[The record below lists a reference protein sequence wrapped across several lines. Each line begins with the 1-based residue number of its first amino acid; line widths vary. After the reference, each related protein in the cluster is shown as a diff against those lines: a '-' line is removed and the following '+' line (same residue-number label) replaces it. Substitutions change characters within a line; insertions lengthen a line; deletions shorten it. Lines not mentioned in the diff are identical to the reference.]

1 MYIQIIWRIYQLES
15 CIAHESVPQVD
26 TFFVFSMERDIP
38 HRDTPGI
45 FLFIHVNS
53 KYFNFLPNNA
63 ISFQISNF
71 YSKKYFV
78 VHVLS
83 RFFQMI
89 ISRFVVIK
97 TTNCFVF
104 DMLFVVCLFFHMF
117 FLNMFHDICLII
129 ICLFVFVFVC
139 F

>member
-53 KYFNFLPNNA
+53 KYFNFLPNSA
-63 ISFQISNF
+63 ILFQISN
-71 YSKKYFV
+71 
-78 VHVLS
+78 
-83 RFFQMI
+83 
-89 ISRFVVIK
+89 
-97 TTNCFVF
+97 
-104 DMLFVVCLFFHMF
+104 CLFQKILCRSCYFK
-117 FLNMFHDICLII
+117 
-129 ICLFVFVFVC
+129 VFSNDYFTLC
-139 F
+139 CY

>member
-1 MYIQIIWRIYQLES
+1 MQNQIIWRIYQLES

-104 DMLFVVCLFFHMF
+104 DMLFVVCLFFSYV

-129 ICLFVFVFVC
+129 ICLFVFVC